1 VPVGRTVLAGK
12 EALFYQEPAPTRSG
26 RDVGNQLHLE
36 KRDVVFQLQAPLFQ
50 PPELQFLM
58 LATVAEQVDDRVE
71 IAMFHFEFDDAF
83 FYVFYKLIHGKV
95 SVLII
100 AILSYRTFCVG

>member
-1 VPVGRTVLAGK
+1 MAGR
-12 EALFYQEPAPTRSG
+12 EPLFYQERATARSS

-36 KRDVVFQLQAPLFQ
+36 KRDVVFQLQAPLLQ

-58 LATVAEQVDDRVE
+58 LAIVAEHVDDGVE